1 MRLDAARVR
10 DVETPRVQIDSWV
23 VDEVGVDWKV
33 MKWRH
38 VLFRERGGQDR
49 RPEGQR
55 RCGIGHPQ
63 PGVEHPFATVRMQE
77 NSRARERSHFN
88 SSRREYLRA
97 WDGRCSMSC
106 TTGPAANRICN
117 PSDRARVGA
126 IESRAMSP
134 INCKDC

>member
-49 RPEGQR
+49 RPKASADAASVIRSPASSIRSRLFACR
-55 RCGIGHPQ
+55 RIPAHASGAISTAHVVNICARGTVAAPCHVLRVLLQIGS
-63 PGVEHPFATVRMQE
+63 VIRLTVR
-77 NSRARERSHFN
+77 A
-88 SSRREYLRA
+88 
-97 WDGRCSMSC
+97 
-106 TTGPAANRICN
+106 
-117 PSDRARVGA
+117 
-126 IESRAMSP
+126 
-134 INCKDC
+134 